1 LPDKGHMVNLTNQ
14 KVLILE
20 DELIIAFALEDMLTD
35 LGADVVVTS
44 TLEEAFAQVAD
55 NDLKLAVLDVN
66 VNGAKSY
73 PFAEEL
79 RGREVPIIFA
89 TGYGDAE
96 HPPQF
101 AGAPTLTKPYSRQQ
115 LAEAIEGLA

>member
-1 LPDKGHMVNLTNQ
+1 M
-14 KVLILE
+14 IL
-20 DELIIAFALEDMLTD
+20 
-35 LGADVVVTS
+35 
-44 TLEEAFAQVAD
+44 
-55 NDLKLAVLDVN
+55 LDVN

-101 AGAPTLTKPYSRQQ
+101 AGMPTLTKPYSRQQ
-115 LAEAIEGLA
+115 LAEAIERLA